1 MQQSNLRRS
10 MAGLHNWA
18 GVVIGGVLF
27 VIFWMGSL
35 SVFDKEIDRWM
46 MPATRLAAPA
56 APLSLERSVRPIA
69 EHLAVP
75 GWTVNLPSHRVP
87 VYQIGYTDKSG
98 TYVKRFIDPAS
109 AGLLPETGTHGG
121 TGFIFPFHYK
131 LHISWNNLGYWLTGL
146 AGMTML
152 VLLTSGVI
160 IHRKLFQDF
169 FRFRPTKQLPR
180 ASLDLHNLTGV
191 LALPFHF
198 AIALS
203 GLLIFWTIYFPWPAT
218 LPFAGDRAAMMAQ
231 AYGNIKRPTAGQPA
245 RLTEL
250 DAVVRDA
257 EARWLAKHGAA
268 VKADTV
274 GVSGAGDA
282 AAVVTVR
289 SLFPLDDVG
298 MDRGVTAYDG
308 VSGQLMHDHQAG
320 PVRKVHAFLAG
331 MHFIQYRH
339 WTLRWLYFLGG
350 VSGCVMIATGLLF
363 WIESR
368 RVRHA
373 KQGLAGVTVVQGLA
387 TGVVTG
393 TILATGAFFLANRV
407 LPADAHWAGAPRA
420 DLEMWVFYCV
430 WLMSFCHAWWR
441 PRQAWRE
448 QSLGIA
454 MVAVA
459 AVAANALGTGGGL
472 LAAGRPGNTPVLA
485 MDLML
490 LAAACVAV
498 LAARRL
504 KARAESPTPL
514 RY

>member
-1 MQQSNLRRS
+1 MQHSTRRAL
-10 MAGLHNWA
+10 AGLHTWA
-18 GVVIGGVLF
+18 GVLIGGVLF

-46 MPATRLAAPA
+46 MPATRLPAPA
-56 APLSLERSVRPIA
+56 APRSLERTVRPLA
-69 EHLAVP
+69 ERLAVTE
-75 GWTVNLPSHRVP
+75 WTLNLPTERMP
-87 VYQIGYTDKSG
+87 YYQLGYTDASG
-98 TYVKRFIDPAS
+98 TYVKRHIDPAS
-109 AGLLPETGTHGG
+109 DRLLPEPGTHGG

-131 LHISWNNLGYWLTGL
+131 LHIGWNNLGYWLTGL

-218 LPFAGDRAAMMAQ
+218 LPFAGDRAAMMTE
-231 AYGNIKRPTAGQPA
+231 AYGNVNRPRSGQPA
-245 RLTEL
+245 RLTGL

-257 EARWLAKHGAA
+257 EARWLARHGTP
-268 VKADTV
+268 VRADTV
-274 GVSGAGDA
+274 RVSGAGDA

-289 SLFPLDDVG
+289 SLFPANDVA
-298 MDRGVTAYDG
+298 MDRGVAAYDG
-308 VSGQLMHDHQAG
+308 VSGRLLHEHQAG
-320 PVRKVHAFLAG
+320 PVRSVHAFLAG
-331 MHFIQYRH
+331 MHFIQFRH

-350 VSGCVMIATGLLF
+350 LSGCVMIATGLLF
-363 WIESR
+363 WVTSR
-368 RVRHA
+368 RARHA
-373 KQGLAGVTVVQGLA
+373 RQGRAGVTLVQGLA

-407 LPADAHWAGAPRA
+407 LPAEAGWVGAPRA
-420 DLEMWVFYCV
+420 ALEMWAFYGA
-430 WLMSFCHAWWR
+430 WLISFGHAWWR
-441 PRQAWRE
+441 PRRAWRE
-448 QSLGIA
+448 QSLAIA
-454 MVAVA
+454 MVALA
-459 AVAANALGTGGGL
+459 ALAANALGTGGGL
-472 LAAGRPGNTPVLA
+472 LAPGRPGNGAVLA
-485 MDLML
+485 MDAMLLVAAGAAL
-490 LAAACVAV
+490 LAAH
-498 LAARRL
+498 RL
-504 KARAESPTPL
+504 KPKTVTPP